1 MLPAMR
7 LEFGDGR
14 LEILGWLRGWRQSAA
29 KIFQYST
36 PIEIMASI
44 QAEKKDLD
52 ARDFS
57 DGRYAVGETSQ
68 LRNEFASD

>member
-1 MLPAMR
+1 MANRMTSISCKDL
-7 LEFGDGR
+7 
-14 LEILGWLRGWRQSAA
+14 SV
-29 KIFQYST
+29 ST

-57 DGRYAVGETSQ
+57 HGRYAVGETSQ